1 MVPSRGGREAP
12 LRESPILDEG
22 HREKRKGERNAG
34 ARQQE
39 EKAGGAGET
48 FTACDCE
55 VSNDKREGVP
65 GNPNFDMR
73 GGLWLQKNNM
83 DQDRLPLW
91 KGEIQ
96 IDGNVYLLEG
106 RRPYTDNA
114 KAPEVALTARLKEA
128 H

>member
-1 MVPSRGGREAP
+1 
-12 LRESPILDEG
+12 
-22 HREKRKGERNAG
+22 
-34 ARQQE
+34 
-39 EKAGGAGET
+39 
-48 FTACDCE
+48 

-128 H
+128 Y